1 VTALADGPGPVART
15 YGGWQRDR
23 SAFAFGLSPLR
34 AALCAAAVLC
44 AVIPLVARSLGAAL
58 LFVPV
63 GLLLVAAAFVR
74 VAGRYTNEWAADAAR
89 FTVARRSGTTAFLA
103 AAPAP
108 ADTGAWSGTGRDPA
122 GPEDHGDRGD
132 GGDGGGQGAG
142 PAPAMDLPGTLAPLR
157 FLRAETGRGTHAA
170 VVHHPLDN
178 TFTVV
183 ARISGAGLSLAD
195 TSRRDARVAGWGS
208 LLASLCTETNAIVRV
223 QACVRAVPGDSTA
236 LRRWH
241 SAHVAASAPA
251 VAVANAEQLLAASGA
266 AGAQHE
272 TWLVF
277 TLSGSRARADIRAGG
292 GGDSGGCAVAWRRV
306 HALEEG
312 LRQANLPVQQWLD
325 VRELAEAVRTGFDP
339 ASVPALSAR
348 RLSARAALDATGV
361 NPGLAPG
368 LAPHLAGPAA
378 ADTGWKSYTHDG
390 ATSVTF
396 AVADWPRTNVHASF
410 LTPVLHSAGARRS
423 FSLHVEPLGPRE
435 ARRRIAV
442 EATKAETALAL
453 ARKTGR
459 VVSEEEREQRRRISD
474 QDREQAVGHGL
485 VRFQGYLTVTVEDPA
500 QLDRA
505 VSDLEADAAAA
516 RLELRRLYTQQD
528 VGFFACVLPL
538 GQGLPIRRAGL

>member
-1 VTALADGPGPVART
+1 MTALADGPGPVART

-34 AALCAAAVLC
+34 AGMCAAAVLC

-58 LFVPV
+58 LFVPL

-103 AAPAP
+103 APPAP
-108 ADTGAWSGTGRDPA
+108 ADTGAWSGVGQDGA
-122 GPEDHGDRGD
+122 GP
-132 GGDGGGQGAG
+132 GGHVGRRGGQGAG
-142 PAPAMDLPGTLAPLR
+142 PAMDLPGTLAPLR
-157 FLRAETGRGTHAA
+157 FLRAETGRGTHVA

-277 TLSGSRARADIRAGG
+277 TLSGSRARADIRAAG

-312 LRQANLPVQQWLD
+312 LRQANLPVQEWLD
-325 VRELAEAVRTGFDP
+325 VRGLAEAVRTGFDP

-459 VVSEEEREQRRRISD
+459 VVSEEEREQRRRIGD

-485 VRFQGYLTVTVEDPA
+485 VRFQGYLTVTVTDPA

-538 GQGLPIRRAGL
+538 GQGLPLRRAGL